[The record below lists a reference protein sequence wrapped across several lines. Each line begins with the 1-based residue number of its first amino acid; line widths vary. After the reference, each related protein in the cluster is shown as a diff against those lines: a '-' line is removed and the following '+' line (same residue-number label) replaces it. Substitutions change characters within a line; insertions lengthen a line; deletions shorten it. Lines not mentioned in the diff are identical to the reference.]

1 MQFLDLGPDRVAQH
15 LVPDRRFFRVEWNLA
30 LDEAQMASFSP
41 DEAFLLPVVIDD
53 TTIDHPALPQK
64 FQKFQWKSLPGGE
77 PTPDFVGRVKQLYRA
92 RQLKRTGAA

>member
-1 MQFLDLGPDRVAQH
+1 MPTSSPSDAPEALATGGH
-15 LVPDRRFFRVEWNLA
+15 LSGRAIRLA

-41 DEAFLLPVVIDD
+41 DEAFLLPVVIDE

-64 FQKFQWKSLPGGE
+64 FQQFQWKSLPGGE